1 MPAINHNHI
10 IPDHKSYVIFYISI
24 ILNLF
29 FFSSSLET
37 YIQSPPI
44 VIVVNNSYHSMISND
59 AVILLINNRLP
70 EFSQLFQSST
80 IYRIDTDE
88 TLTVNSAL
96 SNDLLNP
103 F

>member
-1 MPAINHNHI
+1 
-10 IPDHKSYVIFYISI
+10 
-24 ILNLF
+24 
-29 FFSSSLET
+29 
-37 YIQSPPI
+37 
-44 VIVVNNSYHSMISND
+44 MISND